1 MHQAGTI
8 NAHDNATATP
18 HTSGG
23 NSAHDNAT
31 PHTEPDNAPEPDNA
45 APDATARTAPE
56 RSEQPTHTH
65 TPQTHQNHAHATPG
79 TPHATPAAAPNTPA
93 LRTDNPRRAPRVCF
107 SALPVP
113 VAPECYAQVHALAIA
128 AGLDPPDGS
137 PVDAVRAVLT
147 GVEHLSPFAP
157 ARATMFLS
165 IVASGARHREAFQAS
180 GLSQIDINLF
190 CKLDESF
197 GKLYDL
203 AKRLQGDSI
212 AQQTLDAARDR
223 AIDGVDEPM
232 IGRVG
237 KDQDGIITYRK
248 RYSDKL
254 AEVLLKATDSRFRDA
269 APTTQNAATIY
280 NIQVVRQDDHGNGP
294 DDQPS
299 HNSGGKTAAK
309 QHSES
314 QVIDVEALTLD

>member
-1 MHQAGTI
+1 MQPDDTHTAPDTAPEPGTHTAHANTPASHTAPDTD
-8 NAHDNATATP
+8 NAH
-18 HTSGG
+18 
-23 NSAHDNAT
+23 
-31 PHTEPDNAPEPDNA
+31 EPDNA
-45 APDATARTAPE
+45 APDTTARTAPE
-56 RSEQPTHTH
+56 RSEKPTHTH
-65 TPQTHQNHAHATPG
+65 TPQPPANHAHATPG

-93 LRTDNPRRAPRVCF
+93 LRTDKPNRAPRVCF

-113 VAPECYAQVHALAIA
+113 VAPECYAQVQALAIA

-137 PVDAVRAVLT
+137 PVDAVREVLT
-147 GVEHLSPFAP
+147 GVERLSPFAP
-157 ARATMFLS
+157 ARAVMFLS

-180 GLSQIDINLF
+180 GLSQIDVNLF

-197 GKLYDL
+197 SKLYDL

-223 AIDGVDEPM
+223 AVEGVDEPM

-280 NIQVVRQDDHGNGP
+280 NIQVLNPGAPGNGP
-294 DDQPS
+294 DDQAP

-309 QHSES
+309 QRHEG
-314 QVIDVEALTLD
+314 QVIDAEALTLD